1 MSRRGSLLIQGIL
14 GALCAVLL
22 LAAAPAGAETDRC
35 TKDVCIDRKAF
46 YEGLR
51 RFNRRHPLAQN
62 PKKLRPRS
70 FDAMQDI
77 LDHWDTSAELTD
89 TRWLAYIIST
99 VFWETG
105 GYLYPVRE
113 GLCDDAP
120 CAIAHLERLWR
131 KRMVRQRYW
140 DPDPETGRSYY
151 GRGQVQLTHLVNYW
165 RVGGELTRTQSTE
178 QFVDLEDKLVAEPD
192 LALTDWVS
200 TAALIEGMV
209 RGWYN
214 IEIGKGL
221 GSYINRDAPNDRVA
235 YLEARRTV
243 NGLDKRDLLAD
254 FAIEIHRF
262 VKAIPASTASDVD
275 RDSATTDIED
285 GKAVDMEESDG
296 KVRGKRRVDKS
307 RKVGPERD
315 REPEVGGP
323 RKGVDLENPIGP
335 IRNLSGV
342 VGGAAGAAARG
353 TLRTPPTKKELRK
366 KRKKRRKRQRRR
378 RKRQRQR
385 ERNQKKE

>member
-1 MSRRGSLLIQGIL
+1 
-14 GALCAVLL
+14 
-22 LAAAPAGAETDRC
+22 
-35 TKDVCIDRKAF
+35 
-46 YEGLR
+46 
-51 RFNRRHPLAQN
+51 
-62 PKKLRPRS
+62 RPRS

-77 LDHWDTSAELTD
+77 LDHWDTSGELTD

-105 GYLYPVRE
+105 GHLYPVRE

-178 QFVDLEDKLVAEPD
+178 QFDDLEDNLVAEPD

-221 GSYINRDAPNDRVA
+221 GSYINGDARNDRVA

-262 VKAIPASTASDVD
+262 VKAVPAATASDVD

-285 GKAVDMEESDG
+285 GKAVDMEETDG

-307 RKVGPERD
+307 RKVGPEQD

-323 RKGVDLENPIGP
+323 RKGVDLDNPVGP
-335 IRNLSGV
+335 IRNLSGI
-342 VGGAAGAAARG
+342 VGGAAGSAARG

-366 KRKKRRKRQRRR
+366 KRKKRRKRKRRR